1 MSRANLSRR
10 LGRIAATAITVAS
23 LGLVGC
29 ASTAG
34 VNQAG
39 LYADP
44 LGKAPVTSN
53 DTAYSDA
60 LICLAGYAR
69 QYHLGSPSIAVG
81 RISDFTG
88 KQEEFQSGPKLTQG
102 ASLMAI
108 TALAKGGARMV
119 ERYDTSVN
127 ELELKYANSKLISD
141 PNQKAG
147 DYRLIRPGE
156 MSGSNYILLGGITE
170 LNYNIRSSG
179 GDLAVGGTGAKE
191 PKGQVRNRSYVMN
204 VGVDLRLV
212 DTRTSEVVDVI
223 SYQKQ
228 IYGRELSAGMFSFLG
243 DSVIDLSGG
252 TGGLE
257 PMQLA
262 VRAVIERGV
271 LEMLS
276 GLYGAPSPA
285 VCLDPANDPLST
297 QSAKARLAQAAPPVY
312 RQTTQSAPY
321 GRR

>member
-1 MSRANLSRR
+1 MTTRTLRIALLTSTLLAGAAQAQGIGSADQGDGPSPQTTSAQRVDIAGR
-10 LGRIAATAITVAS
+10 LGAT
-23 LGLVGC
+23 
-29 ASTAG
+29 
-34 VNQAG
+34 
-39 LYADP
+39 
-44 LGKAPVTSN
+44 
-53 DTAYSDA
+53 
-60 LICLAGYAR
+60 
-69 QYHLGSPSIAVG
+69 
-81 RISDFTG
+81 
-88 KQEEFQSGPKLTQG
+88 
-102 ASLMAI
+102 
-108 TALAKGGARMV
+108 
-119 ERYDTSVN
+119 
-127 ELELKYANSKLISD
+127 
-141 PNQKAG
+141 
-147 DYRLIRPGE
+147 
-156 MSGSNYILLGGITE
+156 
-170 LNYNIRSSG
+170 
-179 GDLAVGGTGAKE
+179 
-191 PKGQVRNRSYVMN
+191 
-204 VGVDLRLV
+204 DLRRAASV
-212 DTRTSEVVDVI
+212 A
-223 SYQKQ
+223 KQ